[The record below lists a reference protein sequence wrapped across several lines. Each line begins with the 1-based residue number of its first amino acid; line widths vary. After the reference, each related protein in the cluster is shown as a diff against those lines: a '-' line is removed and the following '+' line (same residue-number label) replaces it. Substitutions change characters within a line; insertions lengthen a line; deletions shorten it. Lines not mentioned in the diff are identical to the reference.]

1 MTQASRPDLQ
11 AIMPDALPQAPALN
25 NTYHYGV
32 RAGDTLHIAGM
43 VSFAPD
49 GSIVGEGD
57 IAAQVEQVFTN
68 MAAVV
73 EAAGGT
79 MADIVA
85 TTTYLVDVSHARVV
99 SEARARW
106 FTGEVFPTHTV
117 VGVAALGRPQFLLE
131 IEAKAYL
138 GS

>member
-1 MTQASRPDLQ
+1 MTESPKPRLQ
-11 AIMPDALPQAPALN
+11 AIMPDSLPPAPALN

-43 VSFAPD
+43 VSFAQD

-57 IAAQVEQVFTN
+57 IAAQVEQCFAN

-79 MADIVA
+79 MEDIAA
-85 TTTYLVDVSHARVV
+85 TTTYLVDVSHAPVV
-99 SEARARW
+99 SQARQRW
-106 FTGEVFPTHTV
+106 FTGDVFPTHAV
-117 VGVAALGRPQFLLE
+117 IGVAALGRPQFLVG
-131 IEAKAYL
+131 IEATAYL
-138 GS
+138 GQ